1 MTSRERVL
9 AAINHQ
15 EPDQV
20 PIDLGSM
27 RSSGISAVAYHN
39 LNKYLN
45 NKNGRT
51 RIFDTVQEL
60 ALPED
65 IILERFGIDSIPLGR
80 AFDMGDDYWYE
91 FDLTPEIKAYYPNFF
106 QPKKT
111 GEQSWEYYLNDLM
124 IARKPKGASFFDGTY
139 FPYLDGFPNN
149 YDDLDSAMKTSLW
162 ASMPAAP
169 WNFADTP
176 DYWDDLRT
184 KAIAL
189 RNSTDKAIMMS
200 AGCNLFE
207 WGTFLR
213 RLDNFLMDVYADPY
227 NVEKLVDALM
237 ERHMAKLEKICT
249 AVGDIIDIVTFGDD
263 LGMDSGPFMAPEIY
277 RKIFKP
283 SHSKLCDYV
292 HKNTNM
298 HTFLHSCGSIYQ
310 LMPDLI
316 EAGFE
321 IFNPV
326 QTNAYQMEPERLKK
340 EFGKD
345 ITFWGGGIDTRTV
358 LNNGT
363 PQQVID
369 QVKKR
374 VDTFAPGGG
383 FVFNTVH
390 NILPDVPPQNIVAMF
405 DAINS

>member
-1 MTSRERVL
+1 MTPRERVL

-15 EPDQV
+15 EPDQIPV
-20 PIDLGSM
+20 DLGSM

-39 LNKYLN
+39 LNKHLN
-45 NKNGRT
+45 IEGSRT
-51 RIFDTVQEL
+51 RIFDMVQEL

-65 IILERFGIDSIPLGR
+65 HIIDRFGIDSLPLGR
-80 AFDMGDDYWYE
+80 AFPMDDDYWYE
-91 FDLTPEIKAYYPNFF
+91 FDLTPEIRAHYPTWFK
-106 QPKKT
+106 PMKT
-111 GEQSWEYYLNDLM
+111 GDQSWEVYKGDLL
-124 IARKPKGASFFDGTY
+124 IAKKPFGASFFDGTY
-139 FPYLDGFPNN
+139 FPYVDAYPEN
-149 YDDLDSAMKTSLW
+149 YKDLDAAMGTSLW
-162 ASMPAAP
+162 AAMPAAP
-169 WNFADTP
+169 WNFPDTP
-176 DYWDDLRT
+176 EYWKDLRE
-184 KAIAL
+184 KAIQL
-189 RNSTDKAIMMS
+189 RNTTDKALMIS

-227 NVEKLVDALM
+227 NVEKLVEALM
-237 ERHMAKLEKICT
+237 IRHMDKLEKVCA
-249 AVGDIIDIVTFGDD
+249 AVGDIVDIITFGDD

-277 RKIFKP
+277 SQLFKP
-283 SHSKLCDYV
+283 SHSRLCEYV
-292 HKNTNM
+292 HKNTTA

-345 ITFWGGGIDTRTV
+345 ITFWGGGVDTRAV
-358 LNNGT
+358 LNHGT
-363 PQQVID
+363 PEDVRD
-369 QVKKR
+369 QVKRR
-374 VDTFAPGGG
+374 VDIFGPGGG

-390 NILPDVPPQNIVAMF
+390 NILPDVPPENIVAMYE
-405 DAINS
+405 AVNY